1 MIGEEDETGSAR
13 DVLADS
19 LRIGEGGAPLGY
31 SAVERAI
38 MDTTR
43 QTAADRVHIELMDHA
58 VLRRADID
66 ALERSTRQTGASWN
80 GASVA
85 SRPQTDMP
93 SLTHRKRGESIRGA
107 RTRSRSRAFWAAA
120 KAS

>member
-1 MIGEEDETGSAR
+1 
-13 DVLADS
+13 
-19 LRIGEGGAPLGY
+19 
-31 SAVERAI
+31 

-58 VLRRADID
+58 VLRRADIN

-107 RTRSRSRAFWAAA
+107 RNPVKVACVLGRREGFVGRADVGLVRTPRAERRTWTAVARRSTRANAT
-120 KAS
+120 